1 MCTVS
6 FIPVGNKVIITSN
19 RDEKIVRP
27 AALPPKK
34 IMTTADGALYFPVDA
49 KAGGTWFITNNK
61 GDIGVLLNGAYQKHI
76 PQPSYRLSRG
86 SILPTLFS
94 YDNPIHA
101 LREFNFIGIENC
113 TLVLY
118 VDGQLHE
125 CIWDGTTANITQL
138 DVTERYIWSSV
149 TLYDTTMINERR
161 QWFGEFINQNLYPSQ
176 QEIIHFHTNTGKG
189 NNHYGLKMN
198 RDNLMLTVSITSAEV
213 REYDTVLDYIDCLT
227 NSHTLYS
234 IEHQLATSSTHE

>member
-34 IMTTADGALYFPVDA
+34 MVTTADGALYFPVDA

-61 GDIGVLLNGAYQKHI
+61 GDVGVLLNGAYQKHI
-76 PQPSYRLSRG
+76 PQPKYRQSRG

-101 LREFNFIGIENC
+101 LKEFDFSGIENC

-118 VDGQLHE
+118 VDGQLNE
-125 CIWDGTTANITQL
+125 CIWDGITANITQL

-149 TLYDTTMINERR
+149 TLYDDSMINERR

-176 QEIIHFHTNTGKG
+176 QEIINFHTNTGKG

-213 REYDTVLDYIDCLT
+213 TEDNTLLEYIDCLT
-227 NSHTLYS
+227 NSHTFYS
-234 IEHQLATSSTHE
+234 IEHQLETSSTNE